1 MDNHRPYKDEVIISW
16 TELQRDAKF
25 ISNQLLSIGS
35 WKGIIAITKGGLIP
49 SALIARELYIKLID
63 TVCVS
68 SYSSDTDGIDQKQN
82 DLEVIKMI
90 DGDGAGFL
98 LIDDLVDTGKT
109 AKFIRTK
116 LPKAYFCTLYA
127 KPAGKALVDLYVRE
141 FKQNQWVFF
150 PWDIDYQ
157 FSVPI
162 HHQQS
167 SNLKAK

>member
-49 SALIARELYIKLID
+49 SALIARELDIKLID

-90 DGDGAGFL
+90 DGAQCLHVMFDITL
-98 LIDDLVDTGKT
+98 LSIKSFGHKMSPP
-109 AKFIRTK
+109 I
-116 LPKAYFCTLYA
+116 
-127 KPAGKALVDLYVRE
+127 
-141 FKQNQWVFF
+141 FF
-150 PWDIDYQ
+150 EQHRW
-157 FSVPI
+157 
-162 HHQQS
+162 HHI
-167 SNLKAK
+167 NTT